1 MSPSASSPQP
11 ANGEHFNDPFDYS
24 FVNTTA
30 RIAVYD
36 DLRSAPR
43 ITEVYP
49 AETATFIE
57 NLASNIYN
65 QARSQGGSIPY
76 TVVREVSENFIHARF
91 QEIIVSIM
99 DNGNTIRF
107 ADQGPG
113 IISKD
118 KAQLPGFSSAVE
130 PMKSYIRGVGSGLPI
145 VRDYL
150 EVSHGS
156 ITIEDNLNCGSVVT
170 ISLAKKND
178 NNTSDGNAV
187 AGTSPLNNQSQNIA
201 EVATLQP
208 SNNSLLPN
216 YQHETTFA
224 GNPTAPNYPQTPTP
238 SMPAPSPQG
247 NYYPGTMGGYHTT
260 SSQPM
265 VGYAPMNTPGGYP
278 YAPPSPGSYQR
289 ALGHTVIPH
298 LNENS
303 RTILR
308 LLCNE
313 GGPLRITDITDWTG
327 IAGSSVHKILTQLEE
342 QGLIARDTTNTKL
355 RTLTDIGYQVARTL
369 QD

>member
-1 MSPSASSPQP
+1 MSPSDLPSQP
-11 ANGEHFNDPFDYS
+11 SNEGPSEIPFDFS
-24 FVNTTA
+24 FVDTTA
-30 RIAVYD
+30 RIAIYD

-43 ITEVYP
+43 IMEITP
-49 AETATFIE
+49 AETGIFIE
-57 NLASNIYN
+57 NLASSIYN
-65 QARSQGGSIPY
+65 QARIAGGSIPY

-113 IISKD
+113 IASKE
-118 KAQLPGFSSAVE
+118 KAQLPGFSSAIE

-156 ITIEDNLNCGSVVT
+156 ITIEDNLNQGSVVT
-170 ISLAKKND
+170 ISLVKD
-178 NNTSDGNAV
+178 SPSSEMPP
-187 AGTSPLNNQSQNIA
+187 SPLEPVGASPTMSA
-201 EVATLQP
+201 TPEVTYP
-208 SNNSLLPN
+208 SST
-216 YQHETTFA
+216 ETMDTPYGTFNPA
-224 GNPTAPNYPQTPTP
+224 IYSGQPTATNGVPAATP
-238 SMPAPSPQG
+238 
-247 NYYPGTMGGYHTT
+247 YYG
-260 SSQPM
+260 
-265 VGYAPMNTPGGYP
+265 GGYP
-278 YAPPSPGSYQR
+278 QAIPFPQPTSPYPMAQSYPYNQAVPGHQR

-298 LNENS
+298 LSENA

-308 LLCNE
+308 LLNNE

-327 IAGSSVHKILTQLEE
+327 IASSSTFKILQQLEE
-342 QGLIARDTTNTKL
+342 QGLIARDPANTKL
-355 RTLTDIGYQVARTL
+355 RTLTDIGYQVARAL

>member
-1 MSPSASSPQP
+1 MSPSAPSPHSS
-11 ANGEHFNDPFDYS
+11 NGEHPNDPFDYS

-43 ITEVYP
+43 ITEIFP
-49 AETATFIE
+49 AETGVFIE
-57 NLASNIYN
+57 NLASGIYN
-65 QARSQGGSIPY
+65 QARALGGSIPY

-91 QEIIVSIM
+91 REIIVSIM

-113 IISKD
+113 IVSKD
-118 KAQLPGFSSAVE
+118 KAQLPGFSSAIE
-130 PMKSYIRGVGSGLPI
+130 PMKNYIRGVGSGLPI
-145 VRDYL
+145 VREYL
-150 EVSHGS
+150 EISHGS

-170 ISLAKKND
+170 ISLVENND
-178 NNTSDGNAV
+178 TIHSDTSAGAGALTPGNQTSSFSNGVAYSPIDNSSLVNSQQENTI
-187 AGTSPLNNQSQNIA
+187 PLSYNSQNAPQPISPIA
-201 EVATLQP
+201 PQP
-208 SNNSLLPN
+208 VL
-216 YQHETTFA
+216 
-224 GNPTAPNYPQTPTP
+224 
-238 SMPAPSPQG
+238 QG
-247 NYYPGTMGGYHTT
+247 NYYPGTMGAYPTT
-260 SSQPM
+260 PPQP
-265 VGYAPMNTPGGYP
+265 VSGYAPMAMPGNYP
-278 YAPPSPGSYQR
+278 YVAQTSGNYQR

-298 LNENS
+298 LSENS

-313 GGPLRITDITDWTG
+313 GGPLRITDITEWTG

-355 RTLTDIGYQVARTL
+355 RTLTDIGYQVARAL
-369 QD
+369 QE